1 MTKIQMDWDKM
12 QLVMSGHA
20 SAAEPGKDI
29 VCAGISTLSQALQ
42 YTLME
47 MNVERKLN
55 WLEMAGS
62 TASGSMSLAAVPKE
76 EYRAEVQACFR
87 LCVNGLSMLAESYPE
102 YIELEEG

>member
-1 MTKIQMDWDKM
+1 MTKIQMNWDKM

-20 SAAEPGKDI
+20 GAAEPGKDI

-42 YTLME
+42 QTLME

-55 WLEMAGS
+55 WLEWAGS
-62 TASGSMSLAAVPKE
+62 AASGSMSLAAVPKE
-76 EYRAEVQACFR
+76 EYRAEVRACFR
-87 LCVNGLSMLAESYPE
+87 LCVTGLRMMAESYPE